1 MMIGKMDE
9 KIMEMEGERKKDTA
23 YKSYI
28 TDRFTVEDVVE
39 TPKGLCAMIH
49 DKEMD
54 DSEKYHEGDRIA
66 DGKIQM
72 VDKDGVVFKSPKAKI
87 PPFTLRNKKELMP
100 IKGDK
105 MKMKRQEM
113 DDELMMQEYDEP
125 AVMTISIIKDADAY

>member
-1 MMIGKMDE
+1 MIGKMDE